1 MGLSGKFTQKTLKTV
16 NKLPSQGSVDAGVF
30 GAPKV
35 DAGKQGKHVLGHP
48 NSMPHKKTQWPKGED
63 GVKLTQ
69 EAWVKGKVIKP
80 DGSVKIHD
88 FHKPVGANGETKV
101 KVHMDKKGEIHGYPV
116 K

>member
-1 MGLSGKFTQKTLKTV
+1 
-16 NKLPSQGSVDAGVF
+16 VDAGVP

-48 NSMPHKKTQWPKGED
+48 DSMPGKKTQWPEGED

-69 EAWVKGKVIKP
+69 EAWVKGTVVKP
-80 DGSVKIHD
+80 DGSVKIYD
-88 FHKPVGANGETKV
+88 FHKSIGVNGETRV
-101 KVHMDKKGEIHGYPV
+101 KVHMDKKRNIHGYPV